1 MRIATNLE
9 WMMDEEVNQGI
20 QEELS
25 FLFEETRNFQ
35 SIARNGF

>member
-1 MRIATNLE
+1 
-9 WMMDEEVNQGI
+9 MDEAVNQEKL
-20 QEELS
+20 EELS